1 MNQGTAPPRPV
12 DLSVESVAGEE
23 DPGATLDLDA
33 AEVRAAAAA
42 AESAAQP
49 DAPATKPGDEAA
61 AGTPA
66 KP

>member
-23 DPGATLDLDA
+23 DPGAMLDLA
-33 AEVRAAAAA
+33 ADEVRAAA
-42 AESAAQP
+42 EWAAQP
-49 DAPATKPGDEAA
+49 DAPATKPGDEAE

-66 KP
+66 RKP